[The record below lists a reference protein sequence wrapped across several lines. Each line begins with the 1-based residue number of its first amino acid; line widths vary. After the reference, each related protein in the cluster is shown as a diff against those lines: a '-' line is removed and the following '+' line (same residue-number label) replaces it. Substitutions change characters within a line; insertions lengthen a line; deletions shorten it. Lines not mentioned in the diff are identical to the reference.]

1 MKVFTD
7 IFFNE
12 LNLLIE
18 IICFCL
24 LISNM
29 LKERIRLKTPKIILF
44 SIIFQTY
51 ILIEH
56 FTNTFVSR
64 IFAIPYLL
72 LIVYVLYRKKF
83 FHTLYLTVI
92 SYSLFAILGAFLIVP
107 FRFLLTDISDN
118 YTMIFGNV
126 ISLII
131 VMAATHF
138 LDLSFIYRFI
148 LTRDFWFNAI
158 ILNIFI
164 ALFAVITV
172 SKFNLKLTILY
183 FPLIIFYVII
193 AVLFNIALI
202 NSKHKII
209 VQEQIIKQYNEYMP
223 VIDKLV
229 DQVRARQHQYK
240 NDLNALN
247 SLALTCED
255 PEELKAEILKN
266 INIMATEKTPYFL
279 LDINLKLIAGFIYTE
294 HLKAASNQISIIY
307 NIKNYNI
314 ITIVP
319 EYILVEL
326 LGILIDNAI
335 ENSYTNDVI
344 YIDIECKNNKMRF
357 SISNPGPAVTPEI
370 LNNFFKKGY
379 TTKNSDV
386 NSHGYGLYNLKNV
399 LNEYKGTITLG
410 NEKHDDKQ
418 YIKFVIEV

>member
-1 MKVFTD
+1 MKAFTD

-29 LKERIRLKTPKIILF
+29 LKERIRLKIPKIILF

-51 ILIEH
+51 ILIEY

-64 IFAIPYLL
+64 ILTIPSLL
-72 LIVYVLYRKKF
+72 LIVYILYRKKF

-118 YTMIFGNV
+118 YTMIFGNI

-138 LDLSFIYRFI
+138 LDLSFIYKFI

-266 INIMATEKTPYFL
+266 INIMSTEKTPYFL

-386 NSHGYGLYNLKNV
+386 KSHGYGLYNLKNV

>member
-72 LIVYVLYRKKF
+72 LIVYILYRKKF
-83 FHTLYLTVI
+83 FHTLYLTII

-126 ISLII
+126 ISLLI

-138 LDLSFIYRFI
+138 LDLSFIYKFI
-148 LTRDFWFNAI
+148 LTRDFWFNAV

-164 ALFAVITV
+164 ALFVVITV